1 MGRPRKQDVLNRET
15 FCDIDQSISFVRSF
29 FANDEKLISLYMSV
43 QEEMWKCDPDLK
55 FCSKNGLIGL
65 SKKDEK
71 YRFFIA
77 PSEDSYDIKFAHIE
91 GKRVFSVE
99 NNSEYIK
106 ECEKCIFY
114 ILKHPEA
121 VNSKLVDDTEL
132 SDISSDVI
140 LNRNQR
146 KFCKSAASKNIR
158 LLAPAGSGKTFSLLW
173 RCKFITEDYAK
184 KGKVPPYFLIVTF
197 TRAAS
202 TELENRLKS
211 NPEFKNIRATV
222 RTLNS
227 WGNEQIRVAN
237 KSLVTNKVERTKLV
251 FNDLNSVINKFPG
264 IYSMIKSSRTKYRN
278 AELIIDLI
286 DLLKSLGFDHCMT
299 KAEYKNHCRQL
310 KELGLFN
317 LLNESYIKLLNAQ
330 GIDTLDKK
338 KSEQAISDFFKFW
351 KKSVVKLNENLR
363 YTLEDQKYWAL
374 QILKSNIEQ
383 KKFPKGVVKYS
394 HILIDE
400 FQDINPLDMAL
411 INAIS
416 IYHGAGK
423 KTSITI
429 VGDDDQAIFGWRGTT
444 PKYMLY
450 PEKYMGC
457 SFETIVLNENYRSP
471 KKIVELSRKL
481 IEHNK
486 EREPK
491 ELKSKAPGKPIVNVI
506 SRQKYMTVVDATIR
520 KIHELIDENG
530 CKNVAVIGRKQAAIF
545 PYQIMLSSEG
555 TNYSVDADIDIFSG
569 EAMKSLHEII
579 KIVYRAKDLDND
591 SVCKELL
598 QICNKVFRYD
608 LSKTEENQIFRYLEE
623 CQPEDFMEALEVLRT
638 YPEDIKGYSAEKL
651 YEILYDT
658 VSADTVYQFMQRIVE
673 DFEGL
678 SKDYNKADED
688 NHYKEPQFFRLTEVA
703 RKYGEDFRKFWKD
716 IDKAQRN
723 VCAEDSKITLITATR
738 SKGHEYDGVIIL
750 DCYDNEW
757 PNSLAEDLEE
767 ERRLMYVAMTRAKKY
782 LYFISSSDKEQSRFI
797 AEMGIS

>member
-91 GKRVFSVE
+91 GKKVFCVE
-99 NNSEYIK
+99 NNIEYIK

-114 ILKHPEA
+114 ILKHPES
-121 VNSKLVDDTEL
+121 VNSKMVDDTEL

-173 RCKFITEDYAK
+173 KCKFITEDYAK

-202 TELENRLKS
+202 AELENRLKS
-211 NPEFKNIRATV
+211 NSEFKNIRATV

-264 IYSMIKSSRTKYRN
+264 IFSMIKSSRTKYRN

-310 KELGLFN
+310 KELGLLN

-330 GIDTLDKK
+330 GIDILDKK

-400 FQDINPLDMAL
+400 FQDINPLDMTL

-444 PKYMLY
+444 PKYILY

-486 EREPK
+486 ERAPK
-491 ELKSKAPGKPIVNVI
+491 ELKSKAHGKPIVNVI

-520 KIHELIDENG
+520 KIRELIDENG

-579 KIVYRAKDLDND
+579 KIVYRAKDCDND
-591 SVCKELL
+591 SICKELL
-598 QICNKVFRYD
+598 QMCNKIFRYE
-608 LSKTEENQIFRYLEE
+608 LSKVEESQIIRYLEE
-623 CQPEDFMEALEVLRT
+623 RNPEDFMDALEILRT
-638 YPEDIKGYSAEKL
+638 YPEEIKGYPAEKL

-703 RKYGEDFRKFWKD
+703 KKYGDDFRKFWKD

-757 PNSLAEDLEE
+757 PNSLAEDIEE

-797 AEMGIS
+797 SEMGLS